1 MKNEKTFITLEEYN
15 AYRDRIFND
24 LPYDQKEWKTIAERE
39 EMKKKLGEMYKNLMP
54 EVGMGATEV
63 LFSDRR
69 AKTIVDVVTPNKVI
83 VRENEVKCIDYFK
96 GNYEILEELSCMP
109 QKIFTR
115 RKSGRW
121 VEFGQPDKYSSVFLV
136 LGHRAHY
143 IDPSF

>member
-1 MKNEKTFITLEEYN
+1 MEKTYVTLDEYN

-24 LPYDQKEWKTIAERE
+24 LPYDQKEWKTIAERDEME
-39 EMKKKLGEMYKNLMP
+39 EQLHELYKRLMP
-54 EVGMGATEV
+54 EVGMGATEI

-69 AKTIVDVVTPNKVI
+69 AKTVVKVLTPNKVV
-83 VRENEVKCIDYFK
+83 VRENCTECIDYYK
-96 GNYEILEELSCMP
+96 GDYKILDELSNMHEEV
-109 QKIFTR
+109 FTR

-121 VEFGQPDKYSSVFLV
+121 VEMGQPDKHGSVFLV